1 MSFEPSN
8 YQKNILNYIDSNN
21 GNLLVDAKAG
31 SGKTSTLCL
40 IADKIIAQDKKCL
53 FLAFNKSIVQELQN
67 RIISD
72 NVQIKT
78 LHSLGLTFLRSY
90 LYKKHAEN
98 YVLEVDQHDDRIKEW
113 VQNSFAQNCDNDF
126 RIANSELS
134 DSDFKDLLG
143 DVLREISQMVN
154 YSRLY
159 NANYHDY
166 DQLYK
171 LAPKLCWNLKNWDD
185 IGLKNF
191 PKVIEEVIDKIK
203 YDFENPEND
212 SFGKPIY
219 KVGYTDMIYF
229 PCLYK
234 MNVPYS
240 IRQYLDFVLVD
251 ETQDLSCLQQLFL
264 KLLINYNTRLIC
276 VGDEKQCQPAG
287 TKVLMK
293 DKTEKNIENIQPG
306 DKVIGYIH
314 TSQETY
320 FTDKEDIEVED
331 IQHLKAKKLYKVTLE
346 NGLTSSYTYNHK
358 CYVKIK
364 GNFREGYLV
373 YLMRNSEGYYRV
385 GKTKM
390 YSRECRMFG
399 LRGRL
404 RQENCQDAWIIKYCN
419 TEQDA
424 WVLEQKISLKYGIP
438 QLIFHKATKN
448 QRCDYEQVKDIH
460 DFIGKDEIEK
470 RAIKLLEDYN
480 RSIEYPFLS
489 LYDGRH
495 IAHTHSFITQ
505 ACNIIPELMDCIIY
519 NENNKTVKSRSYNKS
534 HQYLLKK
541 VRATYMKIASL
552 EILKGDFDVYGL
564 KVKRTENY
572 VADGILTH
580 NCIYAFAG
588 ADTQSIR
595 NLKRNF
601 ALEELPLN
609 ICYRCPENVIKIAQ
623 EIVPSIDWNHSRD
636 DKGEVKFLQEED
648 LGSSIK
654 ANDVILAR
662 RNNDLVRLYKKLVL
676 DDKISVKFKNTEM
689 VTTIVNEIKRVIKEY
704 IKRYNQCLNVEKEL
718 YRLCEEA
725 NIDWKQS
732 DEKMSKSDK
741 EYMQNTFKRLVKNAK
756 TLKKPISKSNY
767 TVDYLLD
774 CMKEYKEEGDFSF
787 VYDGMPDNVLAEY
800 FDIVESLILNYEEN
814 CTSILVKDLEI
825 YIESFLKGNINKEAP
840 ILSSIHMMK
849 GGEADNVYIYDY
861 PRFPYVYS
869 SQTEDAQQQEKNLQY
884 VALTRPKKNLYLL
897 KISRCRSRETEEDI
911 QALNSTS
918 EMLVNQILKRDSK

>member
-8 YQKNILNYIDSNN
+8 YQKSILNYIDSNS

-40 IADKIIAQDKKCL
+40 IADKIINQDKKCL

-98 YVLEVDQHDDRIKEW
+98 YILEVDQHDDRIKEW
-113 VQNSFAQNCDNDF
+113 VQNSFAQNCDTEF

-166 DQLYK
+166 EQLYK

-264 KLLINYNTRLIC
+264 KLLINYNTRLIA
-276 VGDEKQCQPAG
+276 VGDEKQ
-287 TKVLMK
+287 
-293 DKTEKNIENIQPG
+293 
-306 DKVIGYIH
+306 
-314 TSQETY
+314 S
-320 FTDKEDIEVED
+320 
-331 IQHLKAKKLYKVTLE
+331 
-346 NGLTSSYTYNHK
+346 
-358 CYVKIK
+358 
-364 GNFREGYLV
+364 
-373 YLMRNSEGYYRV
+373 
-385 GKTKM
+385 
-390 YSRECRMFG
+390 
-399 LRGRL
+399 
-404 RQENCQDAWIIKYCN
+404 
-419 TEQDA
+419 
-424 WVLEQKISLKYGIP
+424 
-438 QLIFHKATKN
+438 
-448 QRCDYEQVKDIH
+448 
-460 DFIGKDEIEK
+460 
-470 RAIKLLEDYN
+470 
-480 RSIEYPFLS
+480 
-489 LYDGRH
+489 
-495 IAHTHSFITQ
+495 
-505 ACNIIPELMDCIIY
+505 
-519 NENNKTVKSRSYNKS
+519 
-534 HQYLLKK
+534 
-541 VRATYMKIASL
+541 
-552 EILKGDFDVYGL
+552 
-564 KVKRTENY
+564 
-572 VADGILTH
+572 
-580 NCIYAFAG
+580 IYAFAG

-636 DKGEVKFLQEED
+636 DKGEVKFLQEKD

-704 IKRYNQCLNVEKEL
+704 IKRYNQYQNVEKEL
-718 YRLCEEA
+718 YAICDA
-725 NIDWKQS
+725 NNVNWKQS
-732 DEKMSKSDK
+732 DDKMSKEDK
-741 EYMQNTFKRLVKNAK
+741 SFLENTYKRLVKENK
-756 TLKKPISKSNY
+756 KRSKPISKSNY
-767 TVDYLLD
+767 NISYLKD
-774 CMKEYKEEGDFSF
+774 CMKEYEEEGDFSF

-861 PRFPYVYS
+861 PRFPYVYN

>member
-1 MSFEPSN
+1 MSFEPSS
-8 YQKNILNYIDSNN
+8 YQKAILNFIDNKN

-40 IADKIIAQDKKCL
+40 IADKIINQDKKCL
-53 FLAFNKSIVQELQN
+53 FLAFNKSIVQELQS

-113 VQNSFAQNCDNDF
+113 VQNSFAQNCDTEF

-212 SFGKPIY
+212 SFGKPVY

-264 KLLINYNTRLIC
+264 KLLINYNTRLIA
-276 VGDEKQCQPAG
+276 VGDEKQ
-287 TKVLMK
+287 
-293 DKTEKNIENIQPG
+293 
-306 DKVIGYIH
+306 
-314 TSQETY
+314 S
-320 FTDKEDIEVED
+320 
-331 IQHLKAKKLYKVTLE
+331 
-346 NGLTSSYTYNHK
+346 
-358 CYVKIK
+358 
-364 GNFREGYLV
+364 
-373 YLMRNSEGYYRV
+373 
-385 GKTKM
+385 
-390 YSRECRMFG
+390 
-399 LRGRL
+399 
-404 RQENCQDAWIIKYCN
+404 
-419 TEQDA
+419 
-424 WVLEQKISLKYGIP
+424 
-438 QLIFHKATKN
+438 
-448 QRCDYEQVKDIH
+448 
-460 DFIGKDEIEK
+460 
-470 RAIKLLEDYN
+470 
-480 RSIEYPFLS
+480 
-489 LYDGRH
+489 
-495 IAHTHSFITQ
+495 
-505 ACNIIPELMDCIIY
+505 
-519 NENNKTVKSRSYNKS
+519 
-534 HQYLLKK
+534 
-541 VRATYMKIASL
+541 
-552 EILKGDFDVYGL
+552 
-564 KVKRTENY
+564 
-572 VADGILTH
+572 
-580 NCIYAFAG
+580 IYAFAG

-648 LGSSIK
+648 LGSNIK

-704 IKRYNQCLNVEKEL
+704 IKRYNQCQNVEKEL
-718 YRLCEEA
+718 YAICDA
-725 NIDWKQS
+725 NDINWKQN
-732 DEKMSKSDK
+732 DDKMSKEDK
-741 EYMQNTFKRLVKNAK
+741 SFLENTYKRLVKENK
-756 TLKKPISKSNY
+756 KRSKPISKSNY
-767 TVDYLLD
+767 NISYLKD

-800 FDIVESLILNYEEN
+800 FDIVESLITNYEEN

>member
-1 MSFEPSN
+1 MSFEPSS
-8 YQKNILNYIDSNN
+8 YQKAILNFIDNKN

-40 IADKIIAQDKKCL
+40 IADKIINQDKKCL

-98 YVLEVDQHDDRIKEW
+98 YILEVDQHDDRIKEW
-113 VQNSFAQNCDNDF
+113 VQNSFAQNCDTEF

-166 DQLYK
+166 EQLYK

-264 KLLINYNTRLIC
+264 KLLINYNTRLIA
-276 VGDEKQCQPAG
+276 VGDEKQ
-287 TKVLMK
+287 
-293 DKTEKNIENIQPG
+293 
-306 DKVIGYIH
+306 
-314 TSQETY
+314 S
-320 FTDKEDIEVED
+320 
-331 IQHLKAKKLYKVTLE
+331 
-346 NGLTSSYTYNHK
+346 
-358 CYVKIK
+358 
-364 GNFREGYLV
+364 
-373 YLMRNSEGYYRV
+373 
-385 GKTKM
+385 
-390 YSRECRMFG
+390 
-399 LRGRL
+399 
-404 RQENCQDAWIIKYCN
+404 
-419 TEQDA
+419 
-424 WVLEQKISLKYGIP
+424 
-438 QLIFHKATKN
+438 
-448 QRCDYEQVKDIH
+448 
-460 DFIGKDEIEK
+460 
-470 RAIKLLEDYN
+470 
-480 RSIEYPFLS
+480 
-489 LYDGRH
+489 
-495 IAHTHSFITQ
+495 
-505 ACNIIPELMDCIIY
+505 
-519 NENNKTVKSRSYNKS
+519 
-534 HQYLLKK
+534 
-541 VRATYMKIASL
+541 
-552 EILKGDFDVYGL
+552 
-564 KVKRTENY
+564 
-572 VADGILTH
+572 
-580 NCIYAFAG
+580 IYAFAG

-636 DKGEVKFLQEED
+636 DKGEVKFLQEKD

-704 IKRYNQCLNVEKEL
+704 IKRYNQYQNVEKEL
-718 YRLCEEA
+718 YAICDA
-725 NIDWKQS
+725 NNVNWKQS
-732 DEKMSKSDK
+732 DDKMSKEDK
-741 EYMQNTFKRLVKNAK
+741 SFLENTYKRLVKENK
-756 TLKKPISKSNY
+756 KRSKPISKSNY
-767 TVDYLLD
+767 NISYLKD
-774 CMKEYKEEGDFSF
+774 CMKEYEEEGDFSF

-861 PRFPYVYS
+861 PRFPYVYN

>member
-8 YQKNILNYIDSNN
+8 YQKSILNYIDSSN

-53 FLAFNKSIVQELQN
+53 FLAFNKSIVEELQS

-90 LYKKHAEN
+90 LYKKHGEN
-98 YVLEVDQHDDRIKEW
+98 YVIDVDQHDDRIKDW
-113 VQNSFAQNCDNDF
+113 VQDSFARNCDTEF

-134 DSDFKDLLG
+134 DPDFKDLLG

-166 DQLYK
+166 EQIYK
-171 LAPKLCWNLKNWDD
+171 LAPRLCWNLKNWDD
-185 IGLKNF
+185 IGLKDF

-203 YDFENPEND
+203 YEFENPELD

-229 PCLYK
+229 PCLYR
-234 MNVPYS
+234 MNIPWAT
-240 IRQYLDFVLVD
+240 RQYLDFVLVD
-251 ETQDLSCLQQLFL
+251 ETQDLSVLQQMFL
-264 KLLINYNTRLIC
+264 KLLINFNTRLIA
-276 VGDEKQCQPAG
+276 VGDEKQ
-287 TKVLMK
+287 
-293 DKTEKNIENIQPG
+293 
-306 DKVIGYIH
+306 
-314 TSQETY
+314 S
-320 FTDKEDIEVED
+320 
-331 IQHLKAKKLYKVTLE
+331 
-346 NGLTSSYTYNHK
+346 
-358 CYVKIK
+358 
-364 GNFREGYLV
+364 
-373 YLMRNSEGYYRV
+373 
-385 GKTKM
+385 
-390 YSRECRMFG
+390 
-399 LRGRL
+399 
-404 RQENCQDAWIIKYCN
+404 
-419 TEQDA
+419 
-424 WVLEQKISLKYGIP
+424 
-438 QLIFHKATKN
+438 
-448 QRCDYEQVKDIH
+448 
-460 DFIGKDEIEK
+460 
-470 RAIKLLEDYN
+470 
-480 RSIEYPFLS
+480 
-489 LYDGRH
+489 
-495 IAHTHSFITQ
+495 
-505 ACNIIPELMDCIIY
+505 
-519 NENNKTVKSRSYNKS
+519 
-534 HQYLLKK
+534 
-541 VRATYMKIASL
+541 
-552 EILKGDFDVYGL
+552 
-564 KVKRTENY
+564 
-572 VADGILTH
+572 
-580 NCIYAFAG
+580 IYAFAG
-588 ADTQSIR
+588 ADTKSIQ
-595 NLKRNF
+595 NLKKNF
-601 ALEELPLN
+601 ALNELPLN
-609 ICYRCPENVIKIAQ
+609 ICYRCPENVIKVAQ
-623 EIVPSIDWNHSRD
+623 DIVPEIDWNHKRY
-636 DKGEVKFLQEED
+636 DKGEVKFLDEID
-648 LGSSIK
+648 LAINIK

-732 DEKMSKSDK
+732 DEKMSKSDR

-774 CMKEYKEEGDFSF
+774 CMKEYKEEGDYSF
-787 VYDGMPDNVLAEY
+787 VYDGMQDNVLAEY
-800 FDIVESLILNYEEN
+800 YDVVESLINNYKEN
-814 CTSILVKDLEI
+814 CASILVKDLEV
-825 YIESFLKGNINKEAP
+825 YIDSFLKGNINKEAP

-897 KISRCRSRETEEDI
+897 RISRCRNRETVDDI
-911 QALNSTS
+911 NTLNVAS
-918 EMLVNQILKRDSK
+918 ETNIRLLLNRSSN

>member
-1 MSFEPSN
+1 MSFEPSS
-8 YQKNILNYIDSNN
+8 YQKAILNFIDNKN

-40 IADKIIAQDKKCL
+40 IADKIINQDKKCL
-53 FLAFNKSIVQELQN
+53 FLAFNKSIVQELQS

-98 YVLEVDQHDDRIKEW
+98 YILEVDQHDDRIKEW
-113 VQNSFAQNCDNDF
+113 VQNSFAQNCDTEF

-264 KLLINYNTRLIC
+264 KLLINYNTRLIA
-276 VGDEKQCQPAG
+276 VGDEKQ
-287 TKVLMK
+287 
-293 DKTEKNIENIQPG
+293 
-306 DKVIGYIH
+306 
-314 TSQETY
+314 S
-320 FTDKEDIEVED
+320 
-331 IQHLKAKKLYKVTLE
+331 
-346 NGLTSSYTYNHK
+346 
-358 CYVKIK
+358 
-364 GNFREGYLV
+364 
-373 YLMRNSEGYYRV
+373 
-385 GKTKM
+385 
-390 YSRECRMFG
+390 
-399 LRGRL
+399 
-404 RQENCQDAWIIKYCN
+404 
-419 TEQDA
+419 
-424 WVLEQKISLKYGIP
+424 
-438 QLIFHKATKN
+438 
-448 QRCDYEQVKDIH
+448 
-460 DFIGKDEIEK
+460 
-470 RAIKLLEDYN
+470 
-480 RSIEYPFLS
+480 
-489 LYDGRH
+489 
-495 IAHTHSFITQ
+495 
-505 ACNIIPELMDCIIY
+505 
-519 NENNKTVKSRSYNKS
+519 
-534 HQYLLKK
+534 
-541 VRATYMKIASL
+541 
-552 EILKGDFDVYGL
+552 
-564 KVKRTENY
+564 
-572 VADGILTH
+572 
-580 NCIYAFAG
+580 IYAFAG

-636 DKGEVKFLQEED
+636 DKGEVKFLQEKD

-704 IKRYNQCLNVEKEL
+704 IKRYNQCQNVEKEL
-718 YRLCEEA
+718 YAICDA
-725 NIDWKQS
+725 NNVNWKQS
-732 DEKMSKSDK
+732 DDKMSKEDK
-741 EYMQNTFKRLVKNAK
+741 SFLENTYKRLVKENK
-756 TLKKPISKSNY
+756 KRSKPISKSNY
-767 TVDYLLD
+767 NISYLKD
-774 CMKEYKEEGDFSF
+774 CMKEYEEEGDFSF

-814 CTSILVKDLEI
+814 CTSVLVKDLEI

-861 PRFPYVYS
+861 PRFPYVYN